1 MAELAERLQQKLIQR
16 GARGIIGLGKSFK
29 IMDDNNSRSLDL
41 YEFTKAMTDYMLGF
55 STEEIKQL
63 FAFFDV
69 DSSGACDY
77 DEFLR
82 QLRGPMNPRRK
93 KIVAQAY
100 SKIDKDGNGYVDIND
115 IKSVYNAS
123 KHPDVI

>member
-55 STEEIKQL
+55 STEEIK
-63 FAFFDV
+63 
-69 DSSGACDY
+69 
-77 DEFLR
+77 
-82 QLRGPMNPRRK
+82 
-93 KIVAQAY
+93 
-100 SKIDKDGNGYVDIND
+100 
-115 IKSVYNAS
+115 
-123 KHPDVI
+123 

>member
-1 MAELAERLQQKLIQR
+1 
-16 GARGIIGLGKSFK
+16 
-29 IMDDNNSRSLDL
+29 
-41 YEFTKAMTDYMLGF
+41 
-55 STEEIKQL
+55 
-63 FAFFDV
+63 
-69 DSSGACDY
+69 
-77 DEFLR
+77 
-82 QLRGPMNPRRK
+82 MNPRRK